1 MIYGYCRVSTKT
13 QNIERQERNIK
24 AIYPDAAI
32 VREAFTGTKVYER
45 KAFMKLVG
53 SLKAGDTLVFD
64 SVSRMSRNA
73 DEGVTMYMELFSKG
87 VELVFLKERYID
99 TQVYESNL
107 KDRIQLTG
115 AIEDEIFK
123 GINSYFKAL
132 AEKQIRIAFEQVE
145 KEVTDLQQRT
155 REGMVTAKLNG
166 KQIGIVA
173 GTKLT
178 TKKSIAAKEII
189 RKHSKTFGGS
199 LSDKECIKLCG
210 VTSKTYYLYKK
221 QLKESELWQ

>member
-24 AIYPDAAI
+24 ALYPKATI
-32 VREAFTGTKVYER
+32 IKEAFTGTKIYER
-45 KAFMKLVG
+45 KAFMKLVNN
-53 SLKAGDTLVFD
+53 LKDGDILVFD

-73 DEGVTMYMELFSKG
+73 DEGISLYMELFSKG
-87 VELVFLKERYID
+87 IELVFLKERYID
-99 TQVYESNL
+99 TQVYASNL

-132 AEKQIRIAFEQVE
+132 AEKQIRIAFEQAE
-145 KEVTDLQQRT
+145 KEVSDLQQRT

-166 KQIGIVA
+166 KQIGIAA
-173 GTKLT
+173 GTKLI

-189 RKHSKTFGGS
+189 RKHSKTFGGN
-199 LSDKECIKLCG
+199 LLDKECIKLCG

-221 QLKESELWQ
+221 QLKESEHDN

>member
-24 AIYPDAAI
+24 AVYPDAAI
-32 VREAFTGTKVYER
+32 VKEAFTGTKVYER

-53 SLKAGDTLVFD
+53 SLKSGDTLVFD

-73 DEGVTMYMELFSKG
+73 DEGVTLYMELFNKG
-87 VELVFLKERYID
+87 IELVFLKERYID
-99 TQVYESNL
+99 TQVYADNL

-123 GINSYFKAL
+123 GINSYFRAL
-132 AEKQIRIAFEQVE
+132 AEKQIRIAFEQAE

-155 REGMVTAKLNG
+155 REGMATAKLNG
-166 KQIGIVA
+166 KQIGIPT

-178 TKKSIAAKEII
+178 TKKSVVAKEII
-189 RKHSKTFGGS
+189 SKHCKTFGGS
-199 LSDKECIKLCG
+199 LSDIECIKLCG
-210 VTSKTYYLYKK
+210 ITRKTYYNYKK
-221 QLKESELWQ
+221 QLKEL

>member
-24 AIYPDAAI
+24 ALYPDAAI
-32 VREAFTGTKVYER
+32 VKEAFTGTKTYER
-45 KAFMKLVG
+45 KAFMKLID
-53 SLKAGDTLVFD
+53 SLKNGDTLVFD

-73 DEGVTMYMELFSKG
+73 DEGIAMYMELFSKG

-132 AEKQIRIAFEQVE
+132 AEKQIRIAFEQAE

-173 GTKLT
+173 GTKLI

-221 QLKESELWQ
+221 HLKESVL